1 MEQAYR
7 MQNLRQVSYD
17 ARIYNFQ
24 FLHSRKLLHFITP
37 FFESP
42 LNSEDCAF
50 NLEVT

>member
-37 FFESP
+37 FF
-42 LNSEDCAF
+42 LN
-50 NLEVT
+50 LL

>member
-17 ARIYNFQ
+17 ARIYNFN
-24 FLHSRKLLHFITP
+24 FCIVENFYISLHP

-42 LNSEDCAF
+42 LNSEDCSF